1 MKRVHVPMLVLTVL
15 LVLGAGTVQA
25 AMTTGDFRTESD
37 LPDYSTAGPLVY
49 ENLGAAIG
57 GGVELDS
64 SHFVENPSGWGGGVV
79 HMDLDPTTNI
89 LTLDSQ
95 DTWDFQTFDAWISN
109 VTFDAGE
116 VITGISMLS
125 NNLTDA
131 GVVPTLAY
139 TDDSIHISYDYRP
152 SEFDFT
158 GQSATFQITTAAGLP
173 TVPAP
178 SAILLGSLGASLVGW
193 MKRRKRA

>member
-1 MKRVHVPMLVLTVL
+1 
-15 LVLGAGTVQA
+15 
-25 AMTTGDFRTESD
+25 MTTGDFRTESD

-49 ENLGAAIG
+49 ENLGAAID
-57 GGVELDS
+57 GGVELDD
-64 SHFVENPSGWGGGVV
+64 SHFVENPSSWGGGVV

-109 VTFDAGE
+109 VTFDASE

-139 TDDSIHISYDYRP
+139 TDDSVHISYDYMP
-152 SEFDFT
+152 SVFDFT
-158 GQSATFQITTAAGLP
+158 GQTATFQITTAAGLP

>member
-1 MKRVHVPMLVLTVL
+1 MVVL
-15 LVLGAGTVQA
+15 LLFLAWGAGTAQA
-25 AMTTGDFRTESD
+25 AMTTGDFRTESN
-37 LPDYSTAGPLVY
+37 LPDYRNGLPLVY
-49 ENLGAAIG
+49 QALGATID

-64 SHFVENPSGWGGGVV
+64 GDLLENPDNWGGGVV

-109 VTFDAGE
+109 VTFDASE
-116 VITGISMLS
+116 VITGITMLS

-131 GVVPTLAY
+131 GIVPTLAY
-139 TDDSIHISYDYRP
+139 TDDSVHISYDYVP
-152 SEFDFT
+152 NVFNFT
-158 GQSATFQITTAAGLP
+158 GQTATFQVTTSAGLP
-173 TVPAP
+173 AVPAP